1 MRYQGP
7 QSWKLVGPGPEY
19 RQASRHAPG
28 PLQRPSRQ
36 LASREAGTD
45 KTQVIIMVV
54 YWKLHSLT
62 LTVEGAV
69 LSVP

>member
-7 QSWKLVGPGPEY
+7 QSWKLVRPGAES
-19 RQASRHAPG
+19 RQASRQAPG
-28 PLQRPSRQ
+28 PLQRPSRH

-62 LTVEGAV
+62 LTSEGAV